1 MDNSDLYRELD
12 KLVDNM
18 DETPKRKKIISTLKE
33 ISSAFF
39 WATSE
44 KKDTEDRLYYA
55 KRALKLI
62 KKAKRQMVFNGHLFS
77 CYMKD
82 SYSYNNKKYYGKE
95 NFKKILDEMEEKI
108 KRIIYSLKHSKGSK
122 SKSNSSENM
131 QSEQNNS
138 YNGRTRTTSYQ
149 ETPTRTT
156 RYTAPRGKDSMFSE
170 DYAGYNGPVGPAH
183 VQPVPREKDS
193 MFSEDYAGYNGPV
206 GPAHVQPIPRGRGSM
221 FSEDYA
227 GYNGPVGPAHVQP
240 VPRGRDSMF
249 SEDYAGYNG
258 PVGPAHVQP
267 APRGKDSMFSD
278 DYVGV
283 QSPTVPTPMPTQ
295 PRRASMFSDD
305 YPGYQ
310 GPESTLPSQQKNEPT
325 PSKRKSEKKEIKD
338 EAKEIKDEAKDS
350 ERNEKAKNL
359 ANSDVFGYDETVTDY
374 TDPYDVAELDIKD
387 YQHYY
392 RLFLEG
398 MKQIPTCPYNELETI
413 MKDVKYNAAM
423 AIACYV
429 SSEEIFNSTGI
440 NFELLSNF
448 YNKTYLIFCE
458 RIKKGQQEKF
468 INYDV
473 NVEEYTELRMNNLSN
488 IYIKDYIENN
498 YEEYDKAT
506 IEEQTKLSMQTFMMS
521 YEQINYIYHMI
532 IEKYEENGI
541 EYDQNS
547 LQENFIDVIYR
558 RLLNS
563 GEIPRDM
570 PLSDEL
576 YIKIFV
582 EYLSEEPTYNI
593 GNNQNTSNM

>member
-156 RYTAPRGKDSMFSE
+156 RYTAPRGRDSMFSE
-170 DYAGYNGPVGPAH
+170 DYAGYH
-183 VQPVPREKDS
+183 
-193 MFSEDYAGYNGPV
+193 
-206 GPAHVQPIPRGRGSM
+206 
-221 FSEDYA
+221 
-227 GYNGPVGPAHVQP
+227 GPVGPAHVQP

-325 PSKRKSEKKEIKD
+325 PSKRKSEEKEIKD
-338 EAKEIKDEAKDS
+338 EQKDS

>member
-156 RYTAPRGKDSMFSE
+156 RYTAPRGKD
-170 DYAGYNGPVGPAH
+170 
-183 VQPVPREKDS
+183 
-193 MFSEDYAGYNGPV
+193 
-206 GPAHVQPIPRGRGSM
+206 SM

-532 IEKYEENGI
+532 VAKYEENGI